1 MDIRGSHNFGDLV
14 PRRRACTPKRRR
26 FPEVDCLEDRQLL
39 SDVGSP
45 VPRGS
50 DQTPSL
56 VQKLIRPIDGN
67 AQAQRPFSLNGTA
80 RGKLSKHG
88 SLEKFTGTGR
98 IGSMGQVQV
107 TVAES
112 FNDQN
117 VVITGEATLRN
128 NRGSVKLVIA
138 FGGTGFQVL
147 AGTKAF
153 ASAFG
158 AGTFSLGTFKH
169 SATATFQST
178 SNYSLVYTWHETDG
192 QSVTGSLVASSSALA
207 AQQITSS
214 DVISFEFTVGSYT
227 ITAANLDQQD
237 FPIPIAAPLGYFSEE
252 HPHAGLNAELNPGS
266 SFPIAFGVGD
276 NADSNSPNPLAESGW
291 ELLAPA
297 GRLAGSGYWTV
308 STE

>member
-1 MDIRGSHNFGDLV
+1 MGPNADN
-14 PRRRACTPKRRR
+14 
-26 FPEVDCLEDRQLL
+26 
-39 SDVGSP
+39 
-45 VPRGS
+45 
-50 DQTPSL
+50 L
-56 VQKLIRPIDGN
+56 VQKVIRPTDGK
-67 AQAQRPFSLNGTA
+67 AQVQQPFLLNGA
-80 RGKLSKHG
+80 VRGKLSKHG

-117 VVITGEATLRN
+117 VVTTGEATLRN

-207 AQQITSS
+207 AQQITFS

-237 FPIPIAAPLGYFSEE
+237 FPIAIAAPLGYFSEE

-291 ELLAPA
+291 ELFAPA

>member
-1 MDIRGSHNFGDLV
+1 MHSADESSFINTFRYPIMNISISHISGDLF
-14 PRRRACTPKRRR
+14 PRRRAGAPKRRR
-26 FPEVDCLEDRQLL
+26 FPEVDCLEDRRLL
-39 SDVGSP
+39 SYVGSP

-50 DQTPSL
+50 DQTPTA
-56 VQKLIRPIDGN
+56 VQKLIRPTDGN
-67 AQAQRPFSLNGTA
+67 AQAKQPFSLNGTA

-178 SNYSLVYTWHETDG
+178 PNFSLVYTWHETDS
-192 QSVTGSLVASSSALA
+192 QSVTGSLVASSSAA
-207 AQQITSS
+207 R
-214 DVISFEFTVGSYT
+214 
-227 ITAANLDQQD
+227 
-237 FPIPIAAPLGYFSEE
+237 
-252 HPHAGLNAELNPGS
+252 PHSRLR
-266 SFPIAFGVGD
+266 
-276 NADSNSPNPLAESGW
+276 SP
-291 ELLAPA
+291 
-297 GRLAGSGYWTV
+297 T
-308 STE
+308 